1 MKNKIS
7 YNILT
12 ILLSLMFAT
21 VPTISSLAFTATVDY
36 DTAAEPRALLTRTK
50 DIWSSSHDV
59 QFRVTYVVNDGTS
72 RIVEVR
78 SASIVG
84 RGAGVSHISTPEI
97 YLAPGGAYARISSD
111 YIKNNS
117 SSATAIAVLYP

>member
-1 MKNKIS
+1 
-7 YNILT
+7 
-12 ILLSLMFAT
+12 MFAS
-21 VPTISSLAFTATVDY
+21 VPTFSSLAFSTTDNVM
-36 DTAAEPRALLTRTK
+36 AAEPRALLTLTK
-50 DIWSSSHDV
+50 DIWSSSYDV

-78 SASIVG
+78 SASVVG

>member
-36 DTAAEPRALLTRTK
+36 DTVAEPRALLTL
-50 DIWSSSHDV
+50 
-59 QFRVTYVVNDGTS
+59 RVTYVVNDGTS

-78 SASIVG
+78 SASVVG